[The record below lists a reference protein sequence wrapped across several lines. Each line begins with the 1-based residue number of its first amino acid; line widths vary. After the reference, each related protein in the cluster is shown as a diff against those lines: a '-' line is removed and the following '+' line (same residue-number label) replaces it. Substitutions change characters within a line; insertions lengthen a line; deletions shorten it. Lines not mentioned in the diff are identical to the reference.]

1 MTAQASPL
9 FSVIIPTHNRC
20 DYLRGAVASVFSQTF
35 SSWELIVI
43 DDASGDAT
51 PTYLAGLPG
60 DRVTSIR
67 HERPQG
73 VSCARNAGVAQA
85 RGRLVAFL
93 DDDDEYLPEFLAVM
107 AEVFSGP
114 TAPDIAWGESAGWGT
129 NLEHRRSRNQAP
141 RDPLV
146 CSPRSL
152 AGISASLGLCAR
164 AAVLAGLG
172 GFDERLVVSEDIDL
186 LFRFAAAGHVYM
198 HVRRPLVRIRSG
210 GHPSLSRSRDYAKIA
225 DSEGRLIAKNSAFLC
240 RFPDLKTHYLGSLA
254 GAYYRAGRWREA
266 RATMSELLHHRPL
279 SPGSWE
285 RLLRFEGRRAWQRL
299 RGKASQAS

>member
-1 MTAQASPL
+1 MTAQTSPL

-20 DYLRGAVASVFSQTF
+20 DYLRGAVASVFGQTL
-35 SSWELIVI
+35 SSWELVIV
-43 DDASGDAT
+43 DDGSRDAT

-73 VSCARNAGVAQA
+73 VSRARNAGVAQA

-93 DDDDEYLPEFLAVM
+93 DDDDEYVPEFLMVM

-114 TAPDIAWGESAGWGT
+114 AAPDIAWGENAGWGT
-129 NLEHRRSRNQAP
+129 NPEQSHP
-141 RDPLV
+141 RTRVPREPSI
-146 CSPRSL
+146 CSPPSL

-164 AAVLAGLG
+164 ATVLAGLG
-172 GFDERLVVSEDIDL
+172 GFDEHLAVSEDIDL
-186 LFRFAAAGHVYM
+186 LFRFAAAGYVYV
-198 HVRRPLVRIRSG
+198 HVRRPLVRIRAG
-210 GHPSLSRSRDYAKIA
+210 DHPSLSRSRDYATIA
-225 DSEGRLIAKNSAFLC
+225 DSEGRLIAKNSAFLG

-266 RATMSELLHHRPL
+266 RATMSELLLHRPFR
-279 SPGSWE
+279 PGSWE
-285 RLLRFEGRRAWQRL
+285 RLLRFEGRRAWRRL
-299 RGKASQAS
+299 CGKASQAG